1 MFNSKFF
8 AKIYKSFELEW
19 QRMVFNV
26 ATFKC
31 KIIAKKQAKRQKNT
45 KFVQNK
51 AKGAKIFWTVFI
63 AYVHFLLMKKIPSGI
78 SDNVSIFIVA

>member
-1 MFNSKFF
+1 MFNCKFF

-45 KFVQNK
+45 KLVQNK
-51 AKGAKIFWTVFI
+51 AKGAKIFLTVYPKIDFK
-63 AYVHFLLMKKIPSGI
+63 AKSKLLPITSWPLKIGL
-78 SDNVSIFIVA
+78 F